1 MSLDWGTLFHIEWSI
16 RFLLAMLNI
25 VFINIILS
33 GDNAVLI
40 AMAVRG
46 LPKDQRKK
54 GVIFGTA
61 AAVILRV
68 VLTFFVAL
76 LLGVPFLK
84 LVGGALILWIAV
96 NLFMEQD
103 GEADGAQ
110 TQTLI
115 QAIKIIIV
123 ADLTMSLDNVLGVAG
138 AAEGNMFLLLF
149 GLGLSIPIVILTS
162 NLISTLMDKY
172 PIIVVI
178 GAAILGRVGGEMMI
192 TDPFIVGWLHPDQYT
207 EYSVQII
214 TMIGIVGAGKLWLKW
229 KVYRTQ
235 KAEEVQREES
245 LPAVESRQDG
255 FLRPEEEVEQSQGK

>member
-1 MSLDWGTLFHIEWSI
+1 VGLDWGTLFHIEWNVT
-16 RFLLAMLNI
+16 FLLAMLNI

-46 LPKDQRKK
+46 LPKEQRKK
-54 GVIFGTA
+54 GVFWGTA
-61 AAVILRV
+61 AAVLLRV

-96 NLFMEQD
+96 NLLMEQGSD
-103 GEADGAQ
+103 EEEAQ
-110 TQTLI
+110 TTTLR
-115 QAIKIIIV
+115 QAIKIIII

-138 AAEGNMFLLLF
+138 AAGGNMFLLLF
-149 GLGLSIPIVILTS
+149 GIGVSIPIVILSS

-192 TDPFIVGWLHPDQYT
+192 TDPIVEKWLHPGPFT
-207 EYSVQII
+207 EYAVQI
-214 TMIGIVGAGKLWLKW
+214 MAMVGIVVIGKLWMKW
-229 KVYRTQ
+229 KIA
-235 KAEEVQREES
+235 KAEREAKGDE
-245 LPAVESRQDG
+245 PAHKADRNPASDQ
-255 FLRPEEEVEQSQGK
+255 K